1 MKRTDVLCIIQAR
14 ETSTRFPKKVY
25 AQLKGRS
32 LISLVCEAARNA
44 HLVDKVVVAWAHK
57 FPHLDENDVLSR
69 FQEVVAKYQPRVVVR
84 ITSDC
89 PLINSWY
96 IDYAISMFFIHGQ
109 PYYYNGIDGFDVQVF
124 TPGILYTGMAHREHI
139 IQPYKYSVDTPAEL
153 NELNN
158 MDFNRE

>member
-109 PYYYNGIDGFDVQVF
+109 P
-124 TPGILYTGMAHREHI
+124 GILYTGMAHREHI